1 MQIAAKLPAA
11 LSELAKPK
19 VLKQLLFI
27 VKLTVKR
34 FLCAKPMRAALETG
48 AQAIHPGYG
57 FLSENAEF
65 AENCAKANIEFI
77 GPSPASIR
85 AMALKGAAKALMIQ
99 ANVPV
104 TPGYHGDDQDPKVL
118 QKAADE
124 IGYPVLIK
132 AVAGGGGKGMRR
144 VDNAED
150 FAAAMQ
156 SAQREGQNAFGD
168 SKILVEKYLLVPRHV
183 EIQVFGDKFGN
194 VVHLFERDCSMQRRH
209 QKVLEEAPA
218 PNLPDH
224 IRKAMGE
231 AAVNAAKAIN
241 YVGAGTVEF
250 IVDVANGVE
259 NAPFYFMEMNTR
271 LQVEHPVTEE
281 ILGIDLV
288 DWQLQI
294 AAGQKLPKSQGETVA
309 NGHAI
314 EVRLY
319 AEDAENGFL
328 PSIGKLTKL
337 SFSPLARIETGVE
350 AGDEISI
357 HYDPMIAKII
367 VHGKNRTDAL
377 SKMRAALIL
386 AHIEGVK
393 TNLGFLRRLISDAD
407 FVAAN
412 IDTSY
417 IETHLTELTKPWKNV
432 EIAPHIMDADPT
444 SPWND
449 NGGWQLNLP
458 PRAPHNMVYRRESHG
473 DLGSGEIISPMP
485 GKIISLMVKNGQKV
499 AKGEP
504 LLILEAMKME
514 HMMRAD
520 IDGEVSELSV
530 SEGQQIGEKTQL
542 LKIIEGEK

>member
-1 MQIAAKLPAA
+1 
-11 LSELAKPK
+11 
-19 VLKQLLFI
+19 
-27 VKLTVKR
+27 
-34 FLCAKPMRAALETG
+34 
-48 AQAIHPGYG
+48 
-57 FLSENAEF
+57 
-65 AENCAKANIEFI
+65 
-77 GPSPASIR
+77 
-85 AMALKGAAKALMIQ
+85 
-99 ANVPV
+99 
-104 TPGYHGDDQDPKVL
+104 
-118 QKAADE
+118 
-124 IGYPVLIK
+124 
-132 AVAGGGGKGMRR
+132 
-144 VDNAED
+144 
-150 FAAAMQ
+150 MQ
-156 SAQREGQNAFGD
+156 SAQREGLNAFGD
-168 SKILVEKYLLVPRHV
+168 SKILVEKYLLIPRHV

-194 VVHLFERDCSMQRRH
+194 AVHLFERDCSMQRRH

-241 YVGAGTVEF
+241 YIGAGTVEF
-250 IVDVANGVE
+250 IVDVAGGVE

-294 AAGQKLPKSQGETVA
+294 AAGQKLPKSQAEIVA

-328 PSIGKLTKL
+328 PSIGKLKKL

-377 SKMRAALIL
+377 SKIRAALI
-386 AHIEGVK
+386 ATHIEGVK
-393 TNLGFLRRLISDAD
+393 TNLGFLRRLVSDED
-407 FVAAN
+407 FASAN

-417 IETHLTELTKPWKNV
+417 IETHLTELTKPWNNV

-449 NGGWQLNLP
+449 SAGWQLNLP
-458 PRAPHNMVYRRESHG
+458 PRAPHNMVHQRESHG

-485 GKIISLMVKNGQKV
+485 GKIISLLVKDGQKV

-542 LKIIEGEK
+542 LKIIESEK